1 MVKTV
6 NLTQEALVG
15 AIDRLVKVK
24 SFTNITVSELT
35 KVAGVS
41 RPTFYRHYHNIV
53 EVLNFELATMLA
65 DFKAT
70 VSFHNNSQYI
80 LQMVYFF
87 QRYSTTVKI
96 LLAAGQEGQLRQKI
110 ASVMIELSQNKP
122 AIANLTTLNQH
133 YYIVYHTTGLMTVI
147 VDWVAH
153 DQPETPEQLAKF
165 LDENSRQIN

>member
-15 AIDRLVKVK
+15 AIARLVKVK
-24 SFTNITVSELT
+24 SFTDITVSELT

-53 EVLNFELATMLA
+53 DVLNVELTTMLA
-65 DFKAT
+65 DFETT
-70 VSFHNNSQYI
+70 VIFHNNSQYI

-87 QRYSTTVKI
+87 QRYSATIKI
-96 LLAAGQEGQLRQKI
+96 LLAAGQEEQLRQKI
-110 ASVMIELSQNKP
+110 ARVMAGLSLKKP
-122 AIANLTTLNQH
+122 TITSLTILDQ
-133 YYIVYHTTGLMTVI
+133 YYYVVYHTAGLMTVI

-153 DQPETPEQLAKF
+153 DQPETPEQLAHF
-165 LDENSRQIN
+165 LDDNSRQSN